1 MSATT
6 AKAIK
11 QLATDRVT
19 FVLNR
24 SKLRSLALRALNA
37 RILGTATEVRNEL
50 TKPNAAALWISYDR
64 TLTRELLKSMSRSGV
79 SLGDAVFI
87 HPLAAES
94 TVTIGSYFKHFAFSE
109 DKFFLEPEELA
120 EALTAD
126 NRSDLFIGGLV
137 DDSTE
142 TITLWRGNLDRL
154 TVPYSAFQDSKDGIR
169 PDFTRFK
176 VTDYG
181 QTVSFGDYEAAADAI
196 LYEHDPDYRRRIKK
210 ERQATE
216 QSFGAS
222 LRRLRAQRGLS
233 REDFAPEIASKTV
246 ARIETGEVKRVQ
258 KKTIEA
264 LAKRLGVT
272 PDEIGSY

>member
-6 AKAIK
+6 AKAVK
-11 QLATDRVT
+11 QLATERVT

-24 SKLRSLALRALNA
+24 SKPRSLALSALNA
-37 RILGTATEVRNEL
+37 KFLGTATEVRNEL
-50 TKPNAAALWISYDR
+50 TKPDTAALWISYDK
-64 TLTRELLKSMSRSGV
+64 TLTRELLRSMSHAGV
-79 SLGDAVFI
+79 SFADAVFI

-94 TVTIGSYFKHFAFSE
+94 TVTIASYFKHFAFSE
-109 DKFFLEPEELA
+109 DKFFLEPVELA

-137 DDSTE
+137 DDSAE
-142 TITLWRGNLDRL
+142 TITLWRGNLERL
-154 TVPYSAFQDSKDGIR
+154 TVPYSAFPKSGDGIK
-169 PDFTRFK
+169 PDFARFK
-176 VTDYG
+176 VADYG
-181 QTVSFGDYEAAADAI
+181 QTISFGGYEAAADAV

-222 LRRLRAQRGLS
+222 LRRLRVQRGLS
-233 REDFAPEIASKTV
+233 RDDFAPEIASKTV
-246 ARIETGEVKRVQ
+246 ARIESGEVKSVQ
-258 KKTIEA
+258 KKTMEA

-272 PDEIGSY
+272 PDEIGSF